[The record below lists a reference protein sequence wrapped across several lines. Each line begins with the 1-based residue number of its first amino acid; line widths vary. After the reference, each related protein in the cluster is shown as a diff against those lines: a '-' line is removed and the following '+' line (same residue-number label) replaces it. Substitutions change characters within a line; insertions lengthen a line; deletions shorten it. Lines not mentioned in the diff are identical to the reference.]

1 MRLTSPL
8 TFPPSPSYLSFPIS
22 APSFHLPS
30 CKSNRSRHGL
40 RLPCRQVT
48 EARAPRP
55 PPGTA
60 QGPQRLLQDPKP
72 PVAPQQQPSQ
82 QLPAP
87 PRPPVIIYAVSPKVI
102 HTSPGDFMSL
112 VQRLTGA
119 SSTYVPSPVAS
130 GGVSPAARFA
140 TVEKAKLPE
149 GKQIRGGGDILEEI
163 ESMGQIGHGGVV
175 ERTGSIPGILSP
187 GPASLQ
193 PIPANFFSPL
203 SDPNPLSFFHDLSP
217 ALYSTKNH
225 FTENSFLLQSP
236 SPFISPRITSPAPSP
251 DFFSN
256 FFDL

>member
-1 MRLTSPL
+1 MDSDFPAGKSPRREL
-8 TFPPSPSYLSFPIS
+8 L
-22 APSFHLPS
+22 
-30 CKSNRSRHGL
+30 G
-40 RLPCRQVT
+40 
-48 EARAPRP
+48 PRP
-55 PPGTA
+55 APLKV
-60 QGPQRLLQDPKP
+60 RKDSYKIRKP

-102 HTSPGDFMSL
+102 HTNPSDFMSL

-119 SSTYVPSPVAS
+119 SSTHLPSPVAS

-149 GKQIRGGGDILEEI
+149 GKQTRGGGDILEEI
-163 ESMGQIGHGGVV
+163 ESMGQIGHGGAV

-203 SDPNPLSFFHDLSP
+203 SDPNPLGFFHDLSP